1 MALPTENDVDKALN
15 ALAQSDQ
22 EYAQRTAELTAAK
35 EGLKVAKAQAM
46 PRKGTSQ
53 ERENEALT
61 SPQYAEALTKLRD
74 AEYRKV
80 LLGLRREGWALQI
93 EVFRTLSANQ
103 RRT

>member
-1 MALPTENDVDKALN
+1 MSLPTENDVDKALN
-15 ALAQSDQ
+15 TLAQSDQ

-35 EGLKVAKAQAM
+35 EGLKVDKAQAM

-74 AEYRKV
+74 AEHRKV
-80 LLGLRREGWALQI
+80 FLGLRREGWQLTIDVWRILEA
-93 EVFRTLSANQ
+93 S
-103 RRT
+103 RRKS